1 MESHDTGSL
10 ITLVINSII
19 CPFTFVLNVLVIIA
33 VKKTQRLQTKANV
46 LLACLAV
53 TDVFT
58 GFIAP
63 PSFIL
68 WKALQFAGLPE
79 KDHIGIFHSSLLR
92 GLSICSALHLMLVT
106 CERLIAI
113 RFTYQHP
120 YLVTARNIKVT
131 VIGFWIISIFYVILG
146 LIDVETEAVTLSF
159 EFLAVLIVISC
170 VIFIAS
176 AYTIMY
182 REIRRHQKK
191 IKNQQLPQ
199 GEEQRFA
206 RENKAFKTTVLV
218 VGAVIVC
225 FLPIA
230 LTVAVFMLFRIDT
243 NTGVVG
249 SQSCIPCPWVNTFIM
264 LNSFINPLIYCR
276 RQKEMRNYVFR
287 FSCTSPVEPLANTS
301 G

>member
-1 MESHDTGSL
+1 MESASVCWFVRKRRYRNFSQL
-10 ITLVINSII
+10 
-19 CPFTFVLNVLVIIA
+19 FTSWFIH
-33 VKKTQRLQTKANV
+33 
-46 LLACLAV
+46 LLGASS
-53 TDVFT
+53 DVSDLREVDSHQ
-58 GFIAP
+58 IY
-63 PSFIL
+63 
-68 WKALQFAGLPE
+68 LPTP
-79 KDHIGIFHSSLLR
+79 
-92 GLSICSALHLMLVT
+92 LS
-106 CERLIAI
+106 
-113 RFTYQHP
+113 P
-120 YLVTARNIKVT
+120 
-131 VIGFWIISIFYVILG
+131 
-146 LIDVETEAVTLSF
+146 
-159 EFLAVLIVISC
+159 VLIVISC
-170 VIFIAS
+170 VIFITS

-218 VGAVIVC
+218 VSAVIVC

-249 SQSCIPCPWVNTFIM
+249 SQACIPCPWVNTFIM
-264 LNSFINPLIYCR
+264 LNSLINPVIYCW

-287 FSCTSPVEPLANTS
+287 FSCTSAVEPLANTS

>member
-10 ITLVINSII
+10 KTLVINSII
-19 CPFTFVLNVLVIIA
+19 CPFTFALNVLVIVA
-33 VKKTQRLQTKANV
+33 VKKTPRLQTKANV
-46 LLACLAV
+46 LLSCLAV
-53 TDVFT
+53 TDVST
-58 GFIAP
+58 GFIAQ

-68 WKALQFAGLPE
+68 WKVLQFAGLSE

-120 YLVTARNIKVT
+120 YLVAVQNIKVA
-131 VIGFWIISIFYVILG
+131 VIVFWIISIFYVILG

-159 EFLAVLIVISC
+159 ELLAVLIVISC
-170 VIFIAS
+170 FIFIAS
-176 AYTIMY
+176 AYTMY
-182 REIRRHQKK
+182 REIRRHRKK

-206 RENKAFKTTVLV
+206 IENKAFKTTVLV

-249 SQSCIPCPWVNTFIM
+249 SQSCIPCSWVNTFIM
-264 LNSFINPLIYCR
+264 LNSFINPLIYCW
-276 RQKEMRNYVFR
+276 RQREMRNYVFR
-287 FSCTSPVEPLANTS
+287 FSCTSAVEPLANTS

>member
-1 MESHDTGSL
+1 MESHDKGSL

-19 CPFTFVLNVLVIIA
+19 CPFTFLLNLLVIIA
-33 VKKTQRLQTKANV
+33 VKKTPRLQTKANV

-58 GFIAP
+58 GFIAQ

-68 WKALQFAGLPE
+68 WKALQFAGLSE
-79 KDHIGIFHSSLLR
+79 KDDIGIFHSSLVR

-106 CERLIAI
+106 GERLIAI
-113 RFTYQHP
+113 KFTYQHP
-120 YLVTARNIKVT
+120 YLVTART
-131 VIGFWIISIFYVILG
+131 VIGFWIISIFYVLLG
-146 LIDVETEAVTLSF
+146 LIDIKTEAVTLTL

-176 AYTIMY
+176 AYTIIY
-182 REIRRHQKK
+182 REIRRQRKK

-243 NTGVVG
+243 KTGVVG

-264 LNSFINPLIYCR
+264 LNSFINPLIYYW

-287 FSCTSPVEPLANTS
+287 SSCTSAVEPLANTS